1 MRDIAFSDLDLL
13 SLNILVNLYES
24 KSATSVSHK
33 LNIPAPKIS
42 RCLKHARE
50 LFGNELFIRKKY
62 GLVPNEFAGKIYPIA
77 KEIVECSKS
86 LQKLHCENSV
96 ELTHH
101 FEIASPDL
109 ISYTFP
115 KVLLTSIRNA
125 GKDMSFNISTCTRKS
140 IDSIVTGE
148 VDIGLCCC
156 NIIDD
161 IKNIDENLEAIP
173 LKKLNKLFLICHH
186 EHPILK
192 QEITLESIAEYPFVN
207 VNVDDTKQKR
217 SPFQAYCDAN
227 NIQLNTEMDL
237 SSLSGIFEYLRST
250 QAVALLPYS
259 SIYNMINSTHNL
271 HACRISDVE
280 SERLYMQIKVP
291 TLYLVYNKTKAEPN
305 LQWLSTQIQ
314 GLVNTALH

>member
-1 MRDIAFSDLDLL
+1 MRDISFSDLDLL

-24 KSATSVSHK
+24 KSATAVSHK

-50 LFGNELFIRKKY
+50 IFGNELFIRKKY

-86 LQKLHCENSV
+86 LQKLHGENNV

-101 FEIASPDL
+101 FEISSPDL

-115 KVLLTSIRNA
+115 KLLLTSIRDA

-148 VDIGLCCC
+148 IDIGLCCC
-156 NIIDD
+156 NMIND
-161 IKNIDENLEAIP
+161 IKDIDEKLEAIP
-173 LKKLNKLFLICHH
+173 LKKLKKLFLICHH

-227 NIQLNTEMDL
+227 SIQLNTEMDL
-237 SSLSGIFEYLRST
+237 SSLSGLFEYLRST

-291 TLYLVYNKTKAEPN
+291 TLYLVYNKAKAEPN